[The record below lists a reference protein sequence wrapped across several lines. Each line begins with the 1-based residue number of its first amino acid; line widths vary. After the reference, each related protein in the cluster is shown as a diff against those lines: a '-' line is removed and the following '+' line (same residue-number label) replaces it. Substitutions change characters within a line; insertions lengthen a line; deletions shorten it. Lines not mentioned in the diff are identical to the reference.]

1 MNPQA
6 HHPDRRQ
13 HLIKTASELI
23 YHSGFVNTTLADIAA
38 KSEIPLGSIYYY
50 FRSREDIVRAV
61 MEQRVTALNSFLDK
75 QALEKNPRA
84 RLDALVGV
92 WIHDREVDTEFGC
105 PIGSLCYELAKGR
118 GPMSMEAARPFHL
131 LLAWCETQFRLMGRT
146 RTAKTLALHLV
157 AGLQGISLIANALG
171 DSAQILRETAYL
183 KRWLREMESR
193 RKRPKEAR

>member
-6 HHPDRRQ
+6 HNPDRRQ

-23 YHSGFVNTTLADIAA
+23 YHSGFLNTTLADIAA

-84 RLDALVGV
+84 RLDALVGS
-92 WIHDREVDTEFGC
+92 
-105 PIGSLCYELAKGR
+105 GSMTGRLIPSSDARSEACATNWPKGV
-118 GPMSMEAARPFHL
+118 
-131 LLAWCETQFRLMGRT
+131 GR
-146 RTAKTLALHLV
+146 
-157 AGLQGISLIANALG
+157 
-171 DSAQILRETAYL
+171 
-183 KRWLREMESR
+183 
-193 RKRPKEAR
+193 